1 MNREEHGEKPA
12 RRRRA
17 GYTLV
22 ELMIVVLLIGIISAI
37 AAPALMESRKR
48 STLGSVPRQTLSI
61 FETARARSLMRN
73 AAMRIVVTRGD
84 TTTPGNIVL
93 HESLNTSCN
102 FFPRS
107 ATDLERGAETRWA
120 VMTMD
125 LNTERYTRVGIY
137 MSLLG
142 FGTVKYDPAAG
153 RTLTGTLTRSSLDLC
168 LNRRG
173 LLLENTGGTF
183 TNPSWVRINS
193 GGVVQ
198 DNQLVIGFQ
207 RREDGIDVGVER
219 IVLVKQGAVARIMR

>member
-1 MNREEHGEKPA
+1 MKREAKKEQATAWRPT
-12 RRRRA
+12 

-22 ELMIVVLLIGIISAI
+22 ELMIVVLIIGIMSAI

-73 AAMRIVVTRGD
+73 AAMRIIITRGD
-84 TTTPGNIVL
+84 TTVPGNIVL

-107 ATDLERGAETRWA
+107 ATDIDRGAETRWA
-120 VMTMD
+120 IMTMD
-125 LNTERYTRVGIY
+125 LNTSRYTNVGIH
-137 MSLLG
+137 MSLMG
-142 FGTVKYDPAAG
+142 FGTVKYDPSAG
-153 RTLTGTLTRSSLDLC
+153 RTLTGTLTTPYLDLC

-173 LLLENTGGTF
+173 LLLENTSTF
-183 TNPSWVRINS
+183 TNPDWLRINS
-193 GGVVQ
+193 GGLLQ
-198 DNQLVIGFQ
+198 DNQVVIGFQ
-207 RREDGIDVGVER
+207 RREDGLDVGVER